1 MGPKPQSKKTPPVN
15 ASPGTVK
22 TELNKNS
29 DKPAK
34 KGRKRKNPIS
44 VEETV
49 QTNHAGP
56 GRPRKKK
63 KVSGEE
69 STPTTTN
76 ESKKTPTPTNIKKTQ
91 TDDKAAEQ
99 PKPKKKYEKLT
110 KEEREARKLKK
121 KQATEEAKRI
131 KKQLKAR
138 SAPKPRDIR
147 PADVE
152 RQCGVAL
159 EGGGFCQRSLTC
171 KTHSMGA
178 KRAVPGRSKPYDVLL
193 LAYQKRNQVKLAEQ
207 STQQQLEL
215 ENEAL
220 SENNPLNEDEEVEQV
235 LHGVHCAR
243 PVPMERR
250 VIVPI
255 RYKSNFIRMRE
266 LLLKSLTKT
275 PPMSSLVQAVP
286 QSTAVLQ
293 PLTLQ
298 SSPSFNTPTAPEESN
313 NTKSNT
319 IATPTTPTS
328 RSQPASNRPNVA
340 EVMSNTTNIYGRTI
354 VFDSANIPYIRP
366 SQSLYSTNII
376 NQINQLRVKQSRQ
389 MEMQQMATQMQ
400 ASASNGGAPFQSSPP
415 PPMTASK
422 SFNQ

>member
-1 MGPKPQSKKTPPVN
+1 MGPKPQSKKTLPVN
-15 ASPGTVK
+15 ASPGTIK
-22 TELNKNS
+22 TESSKNPE
-29 DKPAK
+29 KPAK
-34 KGRKRKNPIS
+34 KGRKRKNPIPA
-44 VEETV
+44 EETV
-49 QTNHAGP
+49 QTNHTGP

-63 KVSGEE
+63 KNSGEE
-69 STPTTTN
+69 STSAVTTN
-76 ESKKTPTPTNIKKTQ
+76 VPTKTPTSTTAIKKVQ
-91 TDDKAAEQ
+91 ADEKVAEQ

-275 PPMSSLVQAVP
+275 PPMSTLVQAVP
-286 QSTAVLQ
+286 QANNLLQ
-293 PLTLQ
+293 PLTI
-298 SSPSFNTPTAPEESN
+298 SPSPSPSFTIPTTTEESSS
-313 NTKSNT
+313 TKSNST
-319 IATPTTPTS
+319 MTRPQS
-328 RSQPASNRPNVA
+328 ASTRPNMA
-340 EVMSNTTNIYGRTI
+340 EIMSNTTNIYGRTI

-366 SQSLYSTNII
+366 SQSLYSSNII
-376 NQINQLRVKQSRQ
+376 SQLNQLRAKQSRQ
-389 MEMQQMATQMQ
+389 MEMQQMATQIQ
-400 ASASNGGAPFQSSPP
+400 ASASNGAPFQSSSP